1 MSKTIA
7 VIGAFD
13 TKGEDFAFV
22 KAEIEKRGHIVL
34 LINVGVLGGSPF
46 EADISSERVA
56 KAGGVG
62 LKELR
67 ETRDRGMAM
76 QVMTKGVTNIV
87 RNLYN
92 QGKIEGVFAM
102 GGSAGTALGTSA
114 MRALPIGVP
123 KVMVSTLAALDT
135 RAYVGTKDIVLFP
148 SVVDV
153 AGVNSIS
160 ARIYVN
166 AVGAI
171 VGMVEAS
178 LTKIN
183 KKPLIAASMIG
194 NTTLLVNCCR
204 AILENHGYEVLLFH
218 ASGTGGQTMESLIEE
233 GCIKGVLDVSLW
245 EINNELVG
253 GIMSAGPARLEAAAR
268 RGVPQVIV
276 PGGLDLVGFW
286 ELSTVPAKFKGR
298 LFYQW
303 NPNVTLMRTTPE
315 ESGKLGR
322 YLANKVN
329 KSRGL
334 VALFLPLK
342 GLSTLDAPGKQFW
355 WPEADKALFDAI
367 RRHLR
372 HDIPIYEIDSNIND
386 EGLGKAV
393 ASKLI
398 EFLNSS

>member
-22 KAEIEKRGHIVL
+22 KAEIEKRGHNVL
-34 LINVGVLGGSPF
+34 LVNVGVLGESPF
-46 EADISSERVA
+46 KVDISSERVA
-56 KAGGVG
+56 EAGGVC

-67 ETRDRGMAM
+67 ETRERGMAM
-76 QVMTKGVTNIV
+76 QVMAKGVTNIV
-87 RNLYN
+87 RNLYH
-92 QGKIEGVFAM
+92 QGKIDGVFAM

-123 KVMVSTLAALDT
+123 KVMVSTLASLDT
-135 RAYVGTKDIVLFP
+135 RAYVGTKDIVMFP

-178 LTKIN
+178 LPEIKD
-183 KKPLIAASMIG
+183 KALIAASMIG
-194 NTTLLVNCCR
+194 NTTVLVNCCKV
-204 AILENHGYEVLLFH
+204 ILERHGYEVLLFH
-218 ASGTGGQTMESLIEE
+218 ASGAGGQTMESLIEE

-245 EINNELVG
+245 ELGNELVG
-253 GIMSAGPARLEAAAR
+253 GIMSAGPTRLEAAGR

-286 ELSTVPAKFKGR
+286 ELNTIPVKFRGR
-298 LFYQW
+298 LFYEW
-303 NPNVTLMRTTPE
+303 NPNVTCMRSTPE
-315 ESGKLGR
+315 ENKKLGR
-322 YLANKVN
+322 YIAKKVN
-329 KSRGL
+329 KSTGP

-355 WPEADKALFDAI
+355 WPEADEALFDAI
-367 RRHLR
+367 RKHLR
-372 HDIPIYEIDSNIND
+372 PDIPIYEIDSNIND
-386 EGLGKAV
+386 EGLAQAV